1 MTTEIWMTIGLFFT
15 TFLSIVMVW
24 YVRKVLLKLY
34 MLQEVH
40 NTAFERIDSF
50 KEHVEKIHELEMFYG
65 DETLQG
71 MIQHS
76 KELSE
81 YLAGLSNSV
90 MFSYEDEEDEEEIE
104 EQDD

>member
-1 MTTEIWMTIGLFFT
+1 MTTFIWMTIGLTLT
-15 TFLSIVMVW
+15 TLISIMMIW

-40 NTAFERIDSF
+40 ANAFERIDSF
-50 KEHVEKIHELEMFYG
+50 RDHVEKIHELEMFYG
-65 DETLQG
+65 DETLQE

-81 YLAGLSNSV
+81 YLQGLSNSV
-90 MFSYEDEEDEEEIE
+90 VFSYEDEKEEIE
-104 EQDD
+104 EHDE

>member
-1 MTTEIWMTIGLFFT
+1 MTTFIWMTIGLSLT
-15 TFLSIVMVW
+15 TLISIVMIW

-40 NTAFERIDSF
+40 ATAFERIDSF
-50 KEHVEKIHELEMFYG
+50 RDHVEKIHELEMFYG

-71 MIQHS
+71 MIKHS

-81 YLAGLSNSV
+81 YLQGLLDSV
-90 MFSYEDEEDEEEIE
+90 IFSYETKEEEIE
-104 EQDD
+104 EHDE

>member
-1 MTTEIWMTIGLFFT
+1 MTTFIWMKIGLTLT
-15 TFLSIVMVW
+15 TLISIMMIW

-40 NTAFERIDSF
+40 AIAFERIDSF
-50 KEHVEKIHELEMFYG
+50 RDHVEKIHELEMFYG
-65 DETLQG
+65 DETLQE

-81 YLAGLSNSV
+81 YLQGLSNSV
-90 MFSYEDEEDEEEIE
+90 VFSYEDEKEEIE
-104 EQDD
+104 EHDE

>member
-1 MTTEIWMTIGLFFT
+1 MTTFVWMTIGLS
-15 TFLSIVMVW
+15 LSTLTSVMMIW

-40 NTAFERIDSF
+40 NAAFERIDSF
-50 KEHVEKIHELEMFYG
+50 KEHIEKIHELEMFYG

-76 KELSE
+76 KELGE
-81 YLAGLSNSV
+81 YLQGLSNSV
-90 MFSYEDEEDEEEIE
+90 IFSYEDKEEEIE
-104 EQDD
+104 EHDE

>member
-1 MTTEIWMTIGLFFT
+1 MTTLIWMTIGLFFT

-50 KEHVEKIHELEMFYG
+50 KEHIEKIHELEMFYG

-81 YLAGLSNSV
+81 YLEGLSNSV
-90 MFSYEDEEDEEEIE
+90 MFSYEDEEEIE
-104 EQDD
+104 EQDE

>member
-1 MTTEIWMTIGLFFT
+1 MRTFIWMTIGLS
-15 TFLSIVMVW
+15 LSTLVSIMMIW

-40 NTAFERIDSF
+40 AIAFERIDSF
-50 KEHVEKIHELEMFYG
+50 RDHVEKIHELEMFYG
-65 DETLQG
+65 DETLQE

-81 YLAGLSNSV
+81 YLQGLSNSV
-90 MFSYEDEEDEEEIE
+90 VFSYEDEKEEIE
-104 EQDD
+104 EHDE

>member
-1 MTTEIWMTIGLFFT
+1 MTIGLFFT

-50 KEHVEKIHELEMFYG
+50 KEHIEKIHELEMFYG
-65 DETLQG
+65 DETLQE
-71 MIQHS
+71 MIKHS